1 MLGFLLCDNNIHVQY
16 HARDSCG
23 NAWSIQLKA
32 QRFYLVYTAQKS
44 SKVRSCP
51 TLDWPIQN
59 HMYFIKDVHCL
70 VLEYQGMTGIFILK
84 MALNSSSINIC
95 FTYCSRPK
103 PCAFKPPWRRDK
115 MVSILVSPLGRGA
128 AAVDTSSQPPFSV
141 LQVLH
146 WYNYRMSS
154 PVSSALYISSDT
166 KVTRDSMLN

>member
-1 MLGFLLCDNNIHVQY
+1 MLGFLLCDNNTHVQC
-16 HARDSCG
+16 HAHDSCG
-23 NAWSIQLKA
+23 NASLIQLKA

-70 VLEYQGMTGIFILK
+70 VLEYQGMKGIFILK

-103 PCAFKPPWRRDK
+103 PCAFKPPWRQETRWWQYRSADLGEGQLRLTLHPSRPSQYT
-115 MVSILVSPLGRGA
+115 SI
-128 AAVDTSSQPPFSV
+128 
-141 LQVLH
+141 
-146 WYNYRMSS
+146 
-154 PVSSALYISSDT
+154 ALE
-166 KVTRDSMLN
+166 